1 MGEPAQLTDREAAA
15 VAFVVETALVDEEAS
30 EVRAALMRALA
41 KLRDQ
46 VPAYSQDTRGD
57 G

>member
-1 MGEPAQLTDREAAA
+1 MGEPAHLTDREAAA

-41 KLRDQ
+41 KLREQ
-46 VPAYSQDTRGD
+46 VPAYSQDRERD
-57 G
+57 A